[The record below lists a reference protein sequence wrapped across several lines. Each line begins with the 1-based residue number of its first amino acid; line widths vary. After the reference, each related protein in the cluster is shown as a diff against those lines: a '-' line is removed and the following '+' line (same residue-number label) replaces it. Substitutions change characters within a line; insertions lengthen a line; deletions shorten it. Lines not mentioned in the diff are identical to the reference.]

1 MANAALAYMGA
12 ENVQEAEAY
21 MFGEDFAHYALEM
34 PGCFYWL
41 GVRNEAAG
49 ITSGLHSDTM
59 NIDEQALE
67 HGAGL
72 MAWLAVNE
80 LQI

>member
-1 MANAALAYMGA
+1 G
-12 ENVQEAEAY
+12 ETQVETAEAY
-21 MFGEDFAHYALEM
+21 MFGEDFAHYALQM

-41 GVRNEAAG
+41 GVRNEEQG

-59 NIDEQALE
+59 NIDEQALV

-80 LQI
+80 LAEY